1 MAQRSCPHDL
11 SARCALLALL
21 RFLCATHQRS
31 HRTLCTVAGDRLR
44 PLLEKFE
51 RYKQGEAIAIEEEQ
65 QQVTKDIMV
74 AGRKMHGLPIN
85 CVFTE
90 MSKIIDAV
98 KLTVSAPC
106 ARSFA

>member
-1 MAQRSCPHDL
+1 
-11 SARCALLALL
+11 LLALL

-51 RYKQGEAIAIEEEQ
+51 RYKQGEDIAIEEEQ